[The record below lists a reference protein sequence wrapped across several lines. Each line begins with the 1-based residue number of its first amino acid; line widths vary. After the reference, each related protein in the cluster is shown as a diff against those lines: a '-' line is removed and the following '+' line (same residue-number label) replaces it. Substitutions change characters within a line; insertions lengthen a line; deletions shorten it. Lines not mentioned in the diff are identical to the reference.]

1 MLCSARSGPLVVA
14 ACASV
19 YEVHGLMAGIELAVG
34 VSGLLKWGLHATR
47 DAGNEVWHSF
57 G

>member
-1 MLCSARSGPLVVA
+1 MLCSARLGPLVVA

-34 VSGLLKWGLHATR
+34 VSGLLKWGVHATR
-47 DAGNEVWHSF
+47 DAGNEIWHSF